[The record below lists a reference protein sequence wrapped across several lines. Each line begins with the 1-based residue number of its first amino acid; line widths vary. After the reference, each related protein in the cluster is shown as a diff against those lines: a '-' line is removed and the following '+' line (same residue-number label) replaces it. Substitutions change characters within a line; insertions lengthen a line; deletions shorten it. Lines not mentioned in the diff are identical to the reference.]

1 MQATKLPPGPKL
13 PSAIQMIGFWN
24 RPLAS
29 MERARARYG
38 KRFTIKLPA
47 TPPFV
52 IHSEPDHIK
61 EIFAAPPEVLHPG
74 EGARLL
80 EPIVGANSLILLDE
94 GPHLSQRKLL
104 LPALH
109 GERLAGL
116 SDLVRDVTEREVESW
131 PTDEPVVTARP
142 PPGPDARDHPPR
154 RVRPRSGPAPRR
166 APHLCA
172 ASSSSA

>member
-1 MQATKLPPGPKL
+1 MRSIYENLPPGPKL
-13 PSAIQMIGFWN
+13 PSAIQMIGFWS

-29 MERARARYG
+29 MERARARFG
-38 KRFTIKLPA
+38 KRFTIRLPA

-52 IHSEPDHIK
+52 IHSEPEHIK

-74 EGARLL
+74 EGAKLL

-94 GPHLSQRKLL
+94 APHLSQRKLL

-116 SDLVRDVTEREVESW
+116 DGWSATSPSARWRAGRATSPSS
-131 PTDEPVVTARP
+131 PTTTSRT
-142 PPGPDARDHPPR
+142 
-154 RVRPRSGPAPRR
+154 
-166 APHLCA
+166 
-172 ASSSSA
+172 